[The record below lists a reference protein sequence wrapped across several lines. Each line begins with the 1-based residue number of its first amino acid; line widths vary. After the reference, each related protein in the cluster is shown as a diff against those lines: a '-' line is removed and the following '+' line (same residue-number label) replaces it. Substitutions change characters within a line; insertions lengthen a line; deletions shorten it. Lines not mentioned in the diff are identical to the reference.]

1 MAARREGVGRLYT
14 MSGKECAARYLFEAW
29 QEASANGEV
38 IGILRGADPAV
49 ALESFRAGEVAML
62 ELGSGEK
69 LEVSITAL
77 LPCDEIAFAVREG
90 ASGNRGTT

>member
-1 MAARREGVGRLYT
+1 MTAHREGVGRLYT

-29 QEASANGEV
+29 QEASAKGEV

-49 ALESFRAGEVAML
+49 ALESFRPGEVATL

-90 ASGNRGTT
+90 TRGDRGPN